1 MKTTV
6 FVSTTIVFISY
17 EDELRYDE
25 DGLYHNEDGLYHNE
39 DGRSHNEARKYVLD
53 IRIRPLIFFAIS
65 HSPIIKV
72 SWNVVFSLFSL
83 S

>member
-25 DGLYHNEDGLYHNE
+25 DGLYHNEDG
-39 DGRSHNEARKYVLD
+39 RSHNEARKYVLD
-53 IRIRPLIFFAIS
+53 IRICPLNFFAIS
-65 HSPIIKV
+65 HSPIIQV
-72 SWNVVFSLFSL
+72 SWNVVFPLFYL